1 MNDVVLM
8 YFLLLKQTSHIA
20 QVDLNMLSLV
30 LPLKNVRTFLPEAYL
45 GLSKISMMELLA
57 KIVDSF

>member
-20 QVDLNMLSLV
+20 LVDMLSLV

>member
-1 MNDVVLM
+1 M

-20 QVDLNMLSLV
+20 LVDLNMLSLV